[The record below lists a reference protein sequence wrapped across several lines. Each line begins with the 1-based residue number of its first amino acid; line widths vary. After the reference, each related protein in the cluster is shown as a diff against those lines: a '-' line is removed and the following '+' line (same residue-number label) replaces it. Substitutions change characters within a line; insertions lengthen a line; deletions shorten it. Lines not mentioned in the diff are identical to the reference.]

1 MAQKK
6 KLTEQ
11 IASKVYQEAVKKF
24 VTADR
29 QTQNRTQQQLA
40 SSGRNLMQ
48 QAAARRGQDAN
59 SVVSSAVNN
68 LRTGGTVY
76 ERPSFDRTYADAMQ
90 KLLRSNPDA
99 AKQLAQGP
107 TVPDT
112 FRNLQKATGLYSA
125 QGGAQVSPTY
135 QALVK
140 KYFDAAPTTETQQ
153 KIQALGGYGALT
165 PEQLA
170 AMGSKENYRP
180 ELDSAWWSI
189 LGPAGSKQVPPGLEE
204 EEKKTIWDFLFDPE
218 MKKASR
224 QAYINQQTDLQAAQ
238 AYGANDT
245 AQNLLTNI
253 GIVSDDYLSYMQKQ
267 LPGMWE
273 DERLRYEQ
281 AMAEYESNLADYDER
296 INNVN
301 DFVTSAQG
309 HSSVNRAISAA
320 APYTAQFEQ
329 SGDYTKYPE
338 ILKALSG
345 GDMGYTGVLTAA
357 ISFDNAI
364 TGNQRTI
371 QEVERLPAAE
381 KGQEISR
388 LVNQY
393 DQYVIKGGQLT
404 QLKPD
409 EPRSPYPYNKLLDRV
424 NTEAAARETMLP
436 YFNAI
441 ADDPDFIEK
450 SAFIPRYPQGE
461 GVGFYSEPDLDV
473 NVALGY
479 YVDDGTGRLT
489 ENPWFFLAEPDRDRI
504 EYLIVNG
511 EVPIDGSK
519 MYVSPLIA
527 NEYFGSGYDM
537 MTDVEKSTYN
547 YHYNNEDY
555 ATARAFLKDMSPTL
569 RDRAHDIRNMTW
581 EELAT
586 DNAFTGTL
594 AFLTKGVTGTA
605 AALSYPLELGLNA
618 LGVENVDNPF
628 VDYRNVVGQAQLA
641 ELEDA
646 DWLGLELAGQNIP
659 QMAYNVASSMQDMF
673 TARGAANAL
682 GAPNAA
688 LNLMGMQAR
697 AHDFTETAGTDM
709 SLLERAIHAEAVG
722 ALETLTEKLPFDAIN
737 ARPGGL
743 GYLARSFGSEFGEE
757 AFNQAAGYALDDL
770 TALAF
775 GRETPTQA
783 ELTQMELM
791 GVENPGAELFRQR
804 GEETLGAGVVGG
816 LAGLGMGTTQTIAD
830 ATQSMPTGRQINKA
844 GNGAQLVELGSK
856 MKEGSE
862 SRKLAEQLIE
872 RTNNGKKLSSMQLG
886 QLYRTLIADTHQ
898 EYQDVIR
905 DLTKSE
911 VAEAIAQ
918 KYQDLGLEPETTFT
932 TEELAEGIIAMAD
945 NKKISGRLQKFI
957 ETHRVTQ
964 EIAREFAEEKN
975 PEFWVQQLGS
985 KRTGETLKHLARVSE
1000 IDSTKQKQTPAPTQ
1014 QQGGAIQQE
1023 TEAETRRLA
1032 GSSTA
1037 AADSREVVFSDG
1049 SGERTGD
1056 IVRVERTNGGLQVVV
1071 NDGGTER
1078 TVAYDA
1084 INRVGGSGVARILAY
1099 AQQHIE
1105 AEAPEV
1111 NLMLEQLKNG
1121 GEAADIIS
1129 AVEEGVTAG
1138 FFGAAAPNAAK
1149 PNNIAAEAVQQS
1161 AREKAGKKGAQA
1173 VQQAAEAQTTMDDAA
1188 RQKLIQAGYSLGQQM
1203 AQDAEGQRLQRVGRG
1218 AAGRGAVS
1226 YMGTVAN
1233 EANVTDTGVRKAV
1246 KGIRHRMTA
1255 QQNAAISAIKQ
1266 IAAATGI
1273 DFVLYES
1280 QAAQGEEVAA
1290 PNGFFDAATN
1300 AIYLD
1305 LNSGRN
1311 VGGEA
1316 LAETA
1321 VIKTAAHELTH
1332 YIERNSGQEYAA
1344 FREAAKQELATRG
1357 QDYAQL
1363 VMNKVQERRLNRTQA
1378 QAEVLADAAEM
1389 MLKDSEAIQRLAKN
1403 KPGLLSTVKKFLQDF
1418 ARRIRRAFEDLTGT
1432 SAEAQALTQVVN
1444 GVERYVGNL
1453 QQLWDDALVTAAG
1466 NVDGRATEAAGER
1479 VMSLRETKDMSWTE
1493 QVDEALS
1500 KQIKRSSTL
1509 TVLRNY
1515 NPIGWFGV
1523 TDYPLGMDLGD
1534 FRKIAREER
1543 GSRSAHNL
1551 SKDILLALPGAIKA
1565 PVAIF
1570 ENVSRN
1576 SLYVITDLL
1585 DANKKPI
1592 VAIIQKNQID
1602 NEGVKMHK
1610 IKSVYGMKNFAQYM
1624 LEHLEP
1630 GSKFTINNEEAFTH
1644 LAGAQYTM
1652 TEADYQL
1659 PAGTQKKQSET
1670 DYRLLLRER
1679 FNEIIPRAEA
1689 NVKQYSSRRSAM
1701 SIRQALS
1708 TMAITPDMTGTEKS
1722 LLQIYQKYATEL
1734 TGAQE
1739 QMAEQEAILQG
1750 DTATADEKRQA
1761 ENRLKTL
1768 RGMARRA
1775 EAKLRQA
1782 ERSEGFATL
1791 MDTSREMVRRF
1802 MASEGF
1808 EQTAAS
1814 VEDQLTELKRELQNV
1829 RNDLSGYSQEQQ
1841 AKMLRQLFD
1850 PAALTRAAKN
1860 LKTSY
1865 QSRMT
1870 QKEISNRLAIM
1881 YANMYATDGDAAVRF
1896 HDQLQE
1902 LASDLLGS
1910 ARGGASET
1918 LELLKEHIGSIR
1930 LTEAQ
1935 VQELKSQ
1942 GINMSTFKRVV
1953 NPVVKISSSK
1963 NADTL
1968 MSYITPG
1975 DEDIPNPAA
1984 ALFTGYTSEG
1994 DAIVRLYEMIKAER
2008 ENWDNTA
2015 QEDKDALL
2023 STMVDITEQAG
2034 LPAPEGAKASD
2045 IILGAMLKS
2054 ADVSDKMQK
2063 RLRELDAKLATARKS
2078 VNTMKVKAAQREGLP
2093 QEIARYYAK
2102 LEQERRLMEV
2112 QEETERIKTQLKTE
2126 NRGKMQEFF
2135 TTRELME
2142 KNASLKRQI
2151 KRTVTMLDRRIRK
2164 ETDSNRVPEGFKP
2177 VVEDM
2182 IRLFIRTNDVMHIFA
2197 RNEIGYA
2204 AKVYEKLAA
2213 LDGTDIHQLDDMYKE
2228 DIEATLNGLRTAI
2241 EAFAANMPNMT
2252 QAQKLAARNQA
2263 LEDIND
2269 LVQEVRKVT
2278 IDIDQTIIGDQRA
2291 SIAQTAGAMVNELE
2305 KKENYS
2311 TREGKAGDIAE
2322 KLKDAARNGNLTPV
2336 YFFRLLG
2343 NETLTRLNRDIESAE
2358 SRYGRQVREA
2368 TETVRSIQDRHNYY
2382 AWKDDEAL
2390 TFTTAQGQGTNPD
2403 AHTITL
2409 TKDEALALWATWK
2422 REHTDG
2428 LYTSSH
2434 LENGGF
2440 KLKTGKRVVNGR
2452 VERDTGGHKL
2462 TQADMNTIA
2471 DYLTDEQK
2479 AYADEMVQYL
2489 STDMAELGNET
2500 SMELFGIRKF
2510 KESYY
2515 FPMSVDRGQ
2524 LAQKSSAGATFPDA
2538 NRIAHTSMTKRRV
2551 DQANKPLAIG
2561 SFTDVAADHINQMLL
2576 YNTFAIP
2583 IENLNRVL
2591 NQVTEDETGSA
2602 QSLRQML
2609 EKKYGKDLYDY
2620 LVRYIADLNG
2630 GPQRDSTEKGWDKL
2644 LGLYKKGAVAAS
2656 MSVAVQQP
2664 MSVIRAMMEVNPKYF
2679 IPLMNHADNI
2689 NWSREH
2695 EQLLQYSGVAV
2706 LKDIGGFDMTNVGGA
2721 SSAIAGN
2728 IEDTYDMW
2736 KRWRLR
2742 LGIGDAKGAERWKAM
2757 GRTWN
2762 DLFGFFASKADEL
2775 TWTYM
2780 WRAIKAETADRNP
2793 GMDTGSEAFL
2803 QLAADRFNEVMR
2815 LTQVYDSTLVRSQN
2829 MRSKTAFM
2837 KMFTAFMAEP
2847 TLTANML
2854 MDAAASKKPKKIA
2867 RAAGVFLISQ
2877 LLTAAAS
2884 AVVKAGRDDDDD
2896 KTWQEKWLSSMGS
2909 SLGGWGSNLNP
2920 LTLLPGFRDLMS
2932 LLDGYDIERS
2942 DMSVVTDVLE
2952 EINKL
2957 SSGKYDGNPWAA
2969 VEGAGGAVA
2978 NLLGIPLKNVMR
2990 DLRTMYNTVFNN
3002 AQRPSSTLVMEN
3014 DALYNFRLRY
3024 IWEPKTGFDVYY
3036 GRLYEAYRS
3045 GDTQEQARLKE
3056 YLTINGKDEGD
3067 VSSGV
3072 RSAVKKQLQENHITP
3087 AEAKEFLLKNGLAEN
3102 EKKAFEYVDKWAE
3115 EEDTEEEDYSYSVYN
3130 SVYEHIEA
3138 DDKAEAEKA
3147 VKELVANGW
3156 KEKEVRSAI
3165 RSYANAQYVDGAMD
3179 KEKVK
3184 KIHETYGGYEDSE
3197 KMDENDWYWH
3207 FRKLDYRR
3215 ENGTTDGYQK
3225 LGKLYSALEKSSASD
3240 VRAAMSEM
3248 TAHGY
3253 TQQEAE
3259 SEVHSYLAKQYMAGK
3274 MTFAKLKTLS
3284 GAYGGW
3290 GDADNNDW
3298 YWEQKR
3304 LDYGKSN
3311 GGKTEGYS
3319 KYKQFY
3325 DAIEKGSNLKSVIHE
3340 YTSHGVEAKTLSG
3353 CITTQYKDEFIQLS
3367 KTNRTA
3373 AANLQ
3378 ARLLNAYVALGYDRQ
3393 KKLKDIQAWLK

>member
-29 QTQNRTQQQLA
+29 ATQNRTQQQLS

-48 QAAARRGQDAN
+48 QAAARKGQSGAN
-59 SVVSSAVNN
+59 PVSNAVNN
-68 LRTGGTVY
+68 LRTGGQVY
-76 ERPSFDRTYADAMQ
+76 ERPSFDRTYADTLQ
-90 KLLRSNPDA
+90 KLLRSNPEA

-112 FRNLQKATGLYSA
+112 FKNLHKATGLYSA

-135 QALVK
+135 QELVK
-140 KYFDAAPTTETQQ
+140 KYFDAAPTTETQ
-153 KIQALGGYGALT
+153 KRIQAMGGYGALT

-180 ELDSAWWSI
+180 EDNLY
-189 LGPAGSKQVPPGLEE
+189 GLM
-204 EEKKTIWDFLFDPE
+204 FLPNVQ
-218 MKKASR
+218 KATR
-224 QAYINQQTDLQAAQ
+224 KAYINQQEDLQAAQ

-273 DERLRYEQ
+273 DEQRRYEE
-281 AMAEYESNLADYDER
+281 ALAAYPQLYA
-296 INNVN
+296 
-301 DFVTSAQG
+301 DFNA
-309 HSSVNRAISAA
+309 SV
-320 APYTAQFEQ
+320 
-329 SGDYTKYPE
+329 GDYINKSRGDLETRDKLYAIYKEKDPAKKGE
-338 ILKALSG
+338 ALKK
-345 GDMGYTGVLTAA
+345 LTAGDVEKL
-357 ISFDNAI
+357 IELDNIVSNKSRSIADLQKYE
-364 TGNQRTI
+364 GEQAYN
-371 QEVERLPAAE
+371 
-381 KGQEISR
+381 EIDR
-388 LVNQY
+388 LVKQY
-393 DQYVIKGGQLT
+393 GEIALDSRARDYAPKQPT
-404 QLKPD
+404 Q
-409 EPRSPYPYNKLLDRV
+409 YPYNKLLERV

-441 ADDPDFIEK
+441 AEDPEFIEK
-450 SAFIPRYPQGE
+450 SAFVPRYPQGE
-461 GVGFYSEPDLDV
+461 GDGAYSKPDIDV
-473 NVALGY
+473 NVALRY

-489 ENPWFFLAEPDRDRI
+489 ENQGFFLEEPDRDRI

-537 MTDVEKSTYN
+537 MTDVERSIYN
-547 YHYNNEDY
+547 YYYNTGDIEN
-555 ATARAFLKDMSPTL
+555 ARAYLKAMSPTL
-569 RDRAHDIRNMTW
+569 RSREKDIRNMTW
-581 EELAT
+581 EEFAT
-586 DNAFTGTL
+586 DNWFTGTL
-594 AFLTKGVTGTA
+594 AFLGKGVTGTA

-682 GAPNAA
+682 GTPNAA
-688 LNLMGMQAR
+688 LSLMGMQAG
-697 AHDFTETAGTDM
+697 AHDFTDTAGTDM
-709 SLLERAIHAEAVG
+709 SLLERTIHSGGVAGLEA
-722 ALETLTEKLPFDAIN
+722 LTEKLPFDAVN
-737 ARPGGL
+737 ARPGSL

-770 TALAF
+770 TAMAF
-775 GRETPTQA
+775 GRETPTQE
-783 ELTQMELM
+783 ELTQMELL
-791 GVENPGAELFRQR
+791 GVENPGAEMFKQR
-804 GEETLGAGVVGG
+804 AEETLGAGVVGG
-816 LAGLGMGTTQTIAD
+816 LAGLGMGATHTIAD
-830 ATQSMPTGRQINKA
+830 AAQTVPTGSQINQA
-844 GNGAQLVELGSK
+844 GNGSQLVELGTK

-862 SRKLAEQLIE
+862 SRKMAEQLIE
-872 RTNNGKKLSSMQLG
+872 RQGKGKKLSSMQLG
-886 QLYRTLIADTHQ
+886 QLYRTLTEETHQ

-905 DLTKSE
+905 DLTKNE
-911 VAEAIAQ
+911 VTEAIAQ
-918 KYQDLGLEPETTFT
+918 KYHDLGLEPETTFKM
-932 TEELAEGIIAMAD
+932 EELAEGIIAMAD
-945 NKKISGRLQKFI
+945 GKKISGRLQKFI
-957 ETHRVTQ
+957 ETHRVTK
-964 EIAREFAEEKN
+964 EIAREFTEEEN

-985 KRTGETLKHLARVSE
+985 KRLGEMVKHMGRVAE
-1000 IDSTKQKQTPAPTQ
+1000 IDSTKAKQTTATPQQKQNS
-1014 QQGGAIQQE
+1014 AIQQE
-1023 TEAETRRLA
+1023 TEAETRRLV

-1037 AADSREVVFSDG
+1037 AADSREVAFSDG
-1049 SGERTGD
+1049 SGERTGE
-1056 IVRVERTNGGLQVVV
+1056 IVRVERTSGGLQVVV

-1099 AQQHIE
+1099 AKQHIE
-1105 AEAPEV
+1105 AEAPEI
-1111 NLMLEQLKNG
+1111 NLMLGQLKNG
-1121 GEAADIIS
+1121 GEASEIIS
-1129 AVEEGVTAG
+1129 AVEEGVKAG
-1138 FFGAAAPNAAK
+1138 YFGMPYGPAQVLTPQVVEATGPVAAK
-1149 PNNIAAEAVQQS
+1149 SLTGQAVQGQQAAQPGIDQFVAELQQREAEVSRVINERWVSRMSDEISKMDSGNPAKQAFERSMKELSRTATSLLAEARRAGGMSRQQAELLVNATNKLTQSTFTKTDATPAMREIMDNIITDVNNAINKYMDMAEKAGQGQQIAESMEEMVTPQVVEATGQAAKQTIETMNSAGAQEVLQS
-1161 AREKAGKKGAQA
+1161 ARRKAGEKVSQA
-1173 VQQAAEAQTTMDDAA
+1173 VQKAEETKTTMDDAA
-1188 RQKLIQAGYSLGQQM
+1188 RQQIVQAGYSLGQQM
-1203 AQDAEGQRLQRVGRG
+1203 AQDAESQRIQNVGRG

-1233 EANVTDTGVRKAV
+1233 EANVTDTGVRQAV
-1246 KGIRHRMTA
+1246 KGIKKRMTA
-1255 QQNAAISAIKQ
+1255 QQNAAISAIEQ

-1273 DFVLYES
+1273 DFVFYES

-1290 PNGFFDAATN
+1290 PNGFFDTAAN
-1300 AIYLD
+1300 AIFLD

-1311 VGGEA
+1311 AGGEA

-1332 YIERNSGQEYAA
+1332 YIERNSGKEYAE
-1344 FREAAKQELATRG
+1344 FREAAKQELAARG

-1363 VMNKVQERRLNRTQA
+1363 VMNKVQERGLNRTQA

-1418 ARRIRRAFEDLTGT
+1418 ARRIRRAFEGLTGT

-1453 QQLWDDALVTAAG
+1453 QQLWDDALVSAAE
-1466 NVDGRATEAAGER
+1466 NVTGRATKEAGEKAGER
-1479 VMSLRETKDMSWTE
+1479 LNSFAGRSAKTMASFNRWFRNSEVTNEDGSPKVVYHATNKEFNQFDINKLGAVTDKNAADGYSAATAHIGFWFSDHRVDTQMRTKRVIPAYLSIQNMYDAGTLDGLISEIWDTYSNDGYEYDTEDPSTESAIEAGNNFRNTIIQYGYDGIQVKDREFGGMSYIVFNPE
-1493 QVDEALS
+1493 
-1500 KQIKRSSTL
+1500 QIKSATDNIG
-1509 TVLRNY
+1509 TY
-1515 NPIGWFGV
+1515 DTKNP
-1523 TDYPLGMDLGD
+1523 
-1534 FRKIAREER
+1534 
-1543 GSRSAHNL
+1543 
-1551 SKDILLALPGAIKA
+1551 DI
-1565 PVAIF
+1565 
-1570 ENVSRN
+1570 R
-1576 SLYVITDLL
+1576 
-1585 DANKKPI
+1585 
-1592 VAIIQKNQID
+1592 
-1602 NEGVKMHK
+1602 
-1610 IKSVYGMKNFAQYM
+1610 
-1624 LEHLEP
+1624 
-1630 GSKFTINNEEAFTH
+1630 
-1644 LAGAQYTM
+1644 
-1652 TEADYQL
+1652 
-1659 PAGTQKKQSET
+1659 
-1670 DYRLLLRER
+1670 
-1679 FNEIIPRAEA
+1679 
-1689 NVKQYSSRRSAM
+1689 YSSRRSAM
-1701 SIRQALS
+1701 SIRQALNA
-1708 TMAITPDMTGTEKS
+1708 MAITPDMTETEKS

-1734 TGAQE
+1734 TSVQE
-1739 QMAEQEAILQG
+1739 QMTEQEAILQG
-1750 DTATADEKRQA
+1750 DTATEDEKRQA
-1761 ENRLKTL
+1761 QNRLKTL

-1775 EAKLRQA
+1775 EAKMRQA
-1782 ERSEGFATL
+1782 ERSDGFATL
-1791 MDTSREMVRRF
+1791 MNTSREMVRRF
-1802 MASEGF
+1802 MVSEGF
-1808 EQTAAS
+1808 EQTAAA

-1841 AKMLRQLFD
+1841 TQMLRKLFD

-1881 YANMYATDGDAAVRF
+1881 YANLYATDADASVRF
-1896 HDQLQE
+1896 NDQLHE
-1902 LASDLLGS
+1902 MARDLLGS
-1910 ARGGASET
+1910 VKGGTSET
-1918 LELLKEHIGSIR
+1918 LEMLKEHIGSIR
-1930 LTEAQ
+1930 LTEEQ

-1942 GINMSTFKRVV
+1942 GISMSTFRRVV
-1953 NPVVKISSSK
+1953 NPVVRITSSK

-1968 MSYITPG
+1968 MSYITEG
-1975 DEDIPNPAA
+1975 DLVTPNPIE
-1984 ALFTGYTSEG
+1984 ALFTGHTSEG
-1994 DAIVRLYEMIKAER
+1994 DAIVRLYELIKAES
-2008 ENWDNTA
+2008 EGWNETA
-2015 QEDKDALL
+2015 KEDKEALL

-2078 VNTMKVKAAQREGLP
+2078 VNTMKVKAAQQEGLP
-2093 QEIARYYAK
+2093 QEIARYYGK
-2102 LEQERRLMEV
+2102 LEQERSLMEV

-2197 RNEIGYA
+2197 GNEIAYA

-2228 DIEATLNGLRTAI
+2228 DIEATLNGMRTAI
-2241 EAFAANMPNMT
+2241 EAFAADMPKMT
-2252 QAQKLAARNQA
+2252 QAEKLSAKNQC

-2269 LVQEVRKVT
+2269 LVQEIRKIT
-2278 IDIDQTIIGDQRA
+2278 IDIDQTLIGGQRA
-2291 SIAQTAGAMVNELE
+2291 SIAQTAGAMVDELE

-2343 NETLTRLNRDIESAE
+2343 NETLSRLNRDIESAE
-2358 SRYGRQVREA
+2358 NRYGLLEKEA
-2368 TETVRSIQDRHNYY
+2368 KETVRSIQDKHNYY

-2390 TFTTAQGQGTNPD
+2390 TFTTVQGMATNQA

-2440 KLKTGKRVVNGR
+2440 NLKSGKRVVDKR

-2515 FPMSVDRGQ
+2515 FPMSVNRGQ

-2551 DQANKPLAIG
+2551 DQATKPLVIG
-2561 SFTDVAADHINQMLL
+2561 SFTDVATDHINQMLL
-2576 YNTFAIP
+2576 YNTFALP
-2583 IENLNRVL
+2583 IENMNRVL
-2591 NQVTEDETGSA
+2591 NQVTEDETGSEL
-2602 QSLRQML
+2602 SMRQMI

-2664 MSVIRAMMEVNPKYF
+2664 MSVIRAMMEVSPKYF
-2679 IPLMNHADNI
+2679 VPLMNHADNV

-2721 SSAIAGN
+2721 NRAIAGN
-2728 IEDTYDMW
+2728 IEDTYDTYKTW
-2736 KRWRLR
+2736 KKIAERWRLR
-2742 LGIGDAKGAERWKAM
+2742 LGVGDAKGAERWKAM

-2780 WRAIKAETADRNP
+2780 WRAIKAETEDRNP

-2803 QLAADRFNEVMR
+2803 QLAANRFNEVMR

-2837 KMFTAFMAEP
+2837 KMFTAFMAEQ

-2877 LLTAAAS
+2877 MLTAAAA

-2896 KTWQEKWLSSMGS
+2896 KTWAEKWLASMGS

-2920 LTLLPGFRDLMS
+2920 IALLPGFRDLMS

-2942 DMSVVTDVLE
+2942 DMSVITDVLE

-2957 SSGKYDGNPWAA
+2957 SSGKYDDNPWRA

-2978 NLLGIPLKNVMR
+2978 NLLGVPMKNVMR
-2990 DLRTMYNTVFNN
+2990 DLRTMYNTVYSN
-3002 AQRPSSTLVMEN
+3002 AQRPSNTLVMEK
-3014 DALYNFRLRY
+3014 DALNNFRLRY

-3036 GRLYEAYRS
+3036 GRLYEAYRD
-3045 GDTQEQARLKE
+3045 GDTQEQESLKE

-3067 VSSGV
+3067 VSKGV
-3072 RSAVKKQLQENHITP
+3072 KA
-3087 AEAKEFLLKNGLAEN
+3087 AA
-3102 EKKAFEYVDKWAE
+3102 KKAFLAGKLE
-3115 EEDTEEEDYSYSVYN
+3115 E
-3130 SVYEHIEA
+3130 
-3138 DDKAEAEKA
+3138 AEAQKVLKA
-3147 VKELVANGW
+3147 AEIGQTDDERHWTLQEW
-3156 KEKEVRSAI
+3156 
-3165 RSYANAQYVDGAMD
+3165 
-3179 KEKVK
+3179 
-3184 KIHETYGGYEDSE
+3184 IHERDGEEGEY
-3197 KMDENDWYWH
+3197 
-3207 FRKLDYRR
+3207 RKYDDFFAAV
-3215 ENGTTDGYQK
+3215 ES
-3225 LGKLYSALEKSSASD
+3225 GKDLPK
-3240 VRAAMSEM
+3240 
-3248 TAHGY
+3248 
-3253 TQQEAE
+3253 
-3259 SEVHSYLAKQYMAGK
+3259 
-3274 MTFAKLKTLS
+3274 
-3284 GAYGGW
+3284 
-3290 GDADNNDW
+3290 
-3298 YWEQKR
+3298 
-3304 LDYGKSN
+3304 
-3311 GGKTEGYS
+3311 
-3319 KYKQFY
+3319 
-3325 DAIEKGSNLKSVIHE
+3325 VIKE
-3340 YTSHGVEAKTLSG
+3340 YTDHGVKAQTLASQ
-3353 CITTQYKDEFIQLS
+3353 ITSQYKDEFIQLS